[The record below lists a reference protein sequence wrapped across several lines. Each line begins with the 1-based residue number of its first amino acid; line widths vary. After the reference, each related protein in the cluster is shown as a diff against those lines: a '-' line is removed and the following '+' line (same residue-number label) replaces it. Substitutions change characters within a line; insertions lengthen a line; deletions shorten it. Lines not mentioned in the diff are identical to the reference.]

1 MPYDAAYLA
10 LYEEYAR
17 IARAGSNGDSNTLDV
32 RVFLPDPFI
41 EVIRENIKLK
51 EDIKRLRALEE
62 RVSRLY
68 RENINLYDKLS
79 YLADM
84 VDAYHQTL
92 PFAIDGTPN

>member
-10 LYEEYAR
+10 MYEEYAR
-17 IARAGSNGDSNTLDV
+17 IARESSGTESNTLDV

-51 EDIKRLRALEE
+51 EDNRKLRALEQ
-62 RVSRLY
+62 RLTRLY
-68 RENINLYDKLS
+68 MENMNLYDKLA

-84 VDAYHQTL
+84 VEQYHQEL